1 MTDIKDFRTKY
12 PKRYEDIKE
21 WFRSYKVKMGKAPNF
36 FLNEDHDYQID
47 ETLEIIKETE
57 EDWALKVKREKD
69 AKKTD

>member
-1 MTDIKDFRTKY
+1 
-12 PKRYEDIKE
+12 
-21 WFRSYKVKMGKAPNF
+21 MGKAPNF